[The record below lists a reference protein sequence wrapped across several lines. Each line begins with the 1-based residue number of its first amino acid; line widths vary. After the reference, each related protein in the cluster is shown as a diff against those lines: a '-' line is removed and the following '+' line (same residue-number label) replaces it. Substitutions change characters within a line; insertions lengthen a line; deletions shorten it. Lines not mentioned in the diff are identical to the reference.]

1 MINETFCAEDTYELG
16 RQTASSASPGD
27 VIALSGDLGCGKTV
41 FSQGFAAGL
50 GIPGM
55 VTSPTFTILQVHEN
69 GRLPLYHFDLYRI
82 AEPEELYEI
91 GFEEYLDGEGVTLIE
106 WADLFPEMLPP
117 DAISVIIRKDPSR
130 GDDFREITVNRNGH
144 G

>member
-1 MINETFCAEDTYELG
+1 MIKETFCAEDTYELG

-55 VTSPTFTILQVHEN
+55 VTSPTFTILQVYEN
-69 GRLPLYHFDLYRI
+69 
-82 AEPEELYEI
+82 

-117 DAISVIIRKDPSR
+117 DAISVTIRKDPSR

>member
-1 MINETFCAEDTYELG
+1 
-16 RQTASSASPGD
+16 
-27 VIALSGDLGCGKTV
+27 
-41 FSQGFAAGL
+41 
-50 GIPGM
+50 M
-55 VTSPTFTILQVHEN
+55 VTSPTFTILQVYEN

-117 DAISVIIRKDPSR
+117 DAISVNIRKDPSR

>member
-1 MINETFCAEDTYELG
+1 M
-16 RQTASSASPGD
+16 
-27 VIALSGDLGCGKTV
+27 
-41 FSQGFAAGL
+41 
-50 GIPGM
+50 
-55 VTSPTFTILQVHEN
+55 
-69 GRLPLYHFDLYRI
+69 RI

-130 GDDFREITVNRNGH
+130 GDDFREITVNRNEH
-144 G
+144 V

>member
-1 MINETFCAEDTYELG
+1 
-16 RQTASSASPGD
+16 
-27 VIALSGDLGCGKTV
+27 
-41 FSQGFAAGL
+41 
-50 GIPGM
+50 M
-55 VTSPTFTILQVHEN
+55 VTSPTFTILQVYEN

-117 DAISVIIRKDPSR
+117 DAISVTIRKDPSR

>member
-1 MINETFCAEDTYELG
+1 MIKETICAEDTYELG

-55 VTSPTFTILQVHEN
+55 VTSPTFTILQVYEN

-117 DAISVIIRKDPSR
+117 DAISVTIRKDPSR

>member
-1 MINETFCAEDTYELG
+1 MIKETFCAEDTFELG
-16 RQTASSASPGD
+16 RQTAASASPGD

-55 VTSPTFTILQVHEN
+55 VTSPTFTILQVYEN

-130 GDDFREITVNRNGH
+130 GDDFREITVNKNGH

>member
-1 MINETFCAEDTYELG
+1 MIKETFCAEDTYEFG

-55 VTSPTFTILQVHEN
+55 VTSPTFTILQVYEN

-117 DAISVIIRKDPSR
+117 DAISVNIRKDPSR

>member
-1 MINETFCAEDTYELG
+1 
-16 RQTASSASPGD
+16 
-27 VIALSGDLGCGKTV
+27 
-41 FSQGFAAGL
+41 
-50 GIPGM
+50 M
-55 VTSPTFTILQVHEN
+55 VTSPTFTILQVYEN

-117 DAISVIIRKDPSR
+117 DAISITIRKDPAR
-130 GDDFREITVNRNGH
+130 GDDFRQITVNKNGH

>member
-1 MINETFCAEDTYELG
+1 MIKETFCAEDTYELG

-55 VTSPTFTILQVHEN
+55 VTSPTFTILQVYEN
-69 GRLPLYHFDLYRI
+69 GRLPL
-82 AEPEELYEI
+82 
-91 GFEEYLDGEGVTLIE
+91 
-106 WADLFPEMLPP
+106 
-117 DAISVIIRKDPSR
+117 
-130 GDDFREITVNRNGH
+130 
-144 G
+144 